1 MIEKE
6 YALVTGASRGIGRQ
20 IAIELAD
27 AGHNLIITCEKSK
40 NELQILKEE
49 LITKGVECLSYCGLI
64 ENIEFQ
70 DEIFRDIQ
78 KNNIFVSILINN
90 AAISSISLLQ
100 DMRDDLI
107 ERIINVN
114 LKAPILLTKRVVKG
128 MITNKKGK
136 IINISSVWGI
146 YGASCESVY
155 SATKA
160 GLNIFSK
167 SMAKELGPSNIQVNC
182 IACGLVDTDMN
193 KDIDKQDLDSIVN
206 DIPANRI
213 AKTKDIA
220 KMVLSILET
229 SDYLTGQTIQID
241 GGWM

>member
-1 MIEKE
+1 MARKE
-6 YALVTGASRGIGRQ
+6 YALVTGASRGIGKA
-20 IAIELAD
+20 IATELANK
-27 AGHNLIITCEKSK
+27 GYNLIITCEKSEI
-40 NELQILKEE
+40 ELKQLEKELLE
-49 LITKGVECLSYCGLI
+49 KGVECLSYCGSI
-64 ENIEFQ
+64 EEKDFQ
-70 DEIFRDIQ
+70 DELFAYINKLDIT
-78 KNNIFVSILINN
+78 ISTLINN
-90 AAISSISLLQ
+90 AAVSSISLLQ
-100 DMRDDLI
+100 DMEDDLI
-107 ERIINVN
+107 EKIISIN
-114 LKAPILLTKRVVKG
+114 LKAPILLTKRVIKE
-128 MITNKKGK
+128 MISNKKGK

-160 GLNIFSK
+160 GLNIFTK
-167 SMAKELGPSNIQVNC
+167 SIAKELAPSNIQVNC
-182 IACGLVDTDMN
+182 VACGLVDTDMN
-193 KDIDKQDLDSIVN
+193 NDIQEEDLISIIN